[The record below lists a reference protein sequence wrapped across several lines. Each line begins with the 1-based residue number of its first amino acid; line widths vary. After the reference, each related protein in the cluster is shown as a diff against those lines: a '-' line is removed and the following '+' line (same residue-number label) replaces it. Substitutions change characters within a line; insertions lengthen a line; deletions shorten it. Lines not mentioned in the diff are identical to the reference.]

1 MNHGHILMRNA
12 LNVVIAYR
20 GADTKMPGC
29 TIYNLRVS
37 KRVRSIKSISTFVER
52 KQLSEYI

>member
-1 MNHGHILMRNA
+1 MSLLPIAA
-12 LNVVIAYR
+12 LTQKCQ
-20 GADTKMPGC
+20 G